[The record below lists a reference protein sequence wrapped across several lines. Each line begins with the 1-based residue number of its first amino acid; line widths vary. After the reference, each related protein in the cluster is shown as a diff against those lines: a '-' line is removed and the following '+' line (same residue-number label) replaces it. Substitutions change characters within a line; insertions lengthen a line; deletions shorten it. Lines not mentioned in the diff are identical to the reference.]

1 MNKFIVFVKF
11 FFRYFRTFNF
21 SRTVNRIYNHFFL
34 FRSRGK
40 MFVSVCNS
48 SFHSSFILFNKLY
61 YNKNLAN
68 MQGHKIMTSIQNGL
82 DDVQKGKTKPIEK
95 LWDEL

>member
-1 MNKFIVFVKF
+1 
-11 FFRYFRTFNF
+11 
-21 SRTVNRIYNHFFL
+21 
-34 FRSRGK
+34 
-40 MFVSVCNS
+40 
-48 SFHSSFILFNKLY
+48 
-61 YNKNLAN
+61 